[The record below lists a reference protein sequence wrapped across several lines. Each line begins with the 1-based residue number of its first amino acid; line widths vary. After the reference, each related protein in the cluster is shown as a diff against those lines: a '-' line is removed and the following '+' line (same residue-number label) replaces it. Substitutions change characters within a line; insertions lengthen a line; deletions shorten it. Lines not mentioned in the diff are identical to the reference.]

1 MSFSPM
7 LGPMGWILLGLVPPM
22 ILLLYFLKLRRMPL
36 EVPSTYL
43 WTKTIEDLHVNSI
56 WQRLRNSLLLLLQIL
71 LALLLLLACLGP
83 GCQGQKLAGDRF
95 IHLIDQSASMS
106 ATDLPGG
113 QTRLEFAKQEAAKL
127 IDSMDSGDAAMIIS
141 FSDRAN
147 VQQSYTRNRSL
158 LKRKLAEIQ
167 QTQRS
172 SDIGEALLAASGL
185 ANPGRT
191 SDRESERD
199 VQVADALAAS
209 LIIFSDG
216 AVKDV
221 ANFSL
226 GNLAPE
232 YRPVGA
238 LDVPNNVGITAFAIS
253 DDLDSV
259 GLQAFAQI
267 QNSDDEDH
275 SVDVELYVNGEIH
288 DLQNA
293 FEVQAGDTR
302 GISFDL
308 SGLLDGLE
316 SPLPVRLE
324 IKDPDVYLLDNV
336 AYGTIQ
342 PPRQARVLVLTR
354 NNPYLQYVFET
365 DRLAKLSQVE
375 FKEPGF
381 LQTKEYRD
389 NAMLGV
395 YDCVIF
401 DQCIPEAMPQCNT
414 VFIGSV
420 PPNDQ
425 WQASE
430 REFPTLVVDTDD
442 SHPLMYNV
450 QMGNV
455 LIIESTRLSG
465 PQAMVTLMESTAG
478 PIMGVGPRGGF
489 EDLVIGFPIVEYSD
503 QGEEAHN
510 SDWPNHLSF
519 PLFVQNVVI
528 ALGGGARFDANQG
541 TRPGELV
548 NIRTVVPSS
557 TITVRDPEGETV
569 SLGSRGDR
577 RFVYGSAD
585 STGIYSVIDQASNRE
600 QQLFPVNL
608 LDPRESNLVVRE
620 KLEVGYEEIAGTV
633 ESIPET
639 RQFWPWLVLFAL
651 IVLILEWFIYN
662 RRVFI

>member
-1 MSFSPM
+1 M
-7 LGPMGWILLGLVPPM
+7 LGPLGWVLLGLVPPM
-22 ILLLYFLKLRRMPL
+22 ILLLYFLKLRRTPL

-71 LALLLLLACLGP
+71 LALLLILACLGP
-83 GCQGQKLAGDRF
+83 GCQGQKMAGDRF

-127 IDSMDSGDAAMIIS
+127 IDSMDSGDTAMIIS

-172 SDIGEALLAASGL
+172 SDIGEALVAASGL

-199 VQVADALAAS
+199 VQVADALAAK
-209 LIIFSDG
+209 LIVFSDG

-221 ANFSL
+221 PNFSL
-226 GNLAPE
+226 GNLVPE

-253 DDLDSV
+253 DDYDSA
-259 GLQAFAQI
+259 GLQAFAQL
-267 QNSDDEDH
+267 QNSDDEPH
-275 SVDVELYVNGEIH
+275 SVDVEFYVSGEIH
-288 DLQNA
+288 DLQSD
-293 FEVQAGDTR
+293 FEVPAGDTR
-302 GISFDL
+302 GISFEL
-308 SGLLDGLE
+308 GGLLDGLE
-316 SPLPVRLE
+316 TPLPVRLE
-324 IKDPDVYLLDNV
+324 IKDPDVYMFDNV

-342 PPRQARVLVLTR
+342 PPRPARLLVVTR

-365 DRLAKLSQVE
+365 DRLAKLARVE

-381 LQTKEYRD
+381 LKTKEYRD
-389 NAMLGV
+389 NAMLGI

-401 DQCIPEAMPQCNT
+401 DQCVPETMPECNT

-420 PPNDQ
+420 PPTAQ
-425 WQASE
+425 WQVSE
-430 REFPTLVVDTDD
+430 PAFPTLVVDTDQ

-455 LIIESTRLSG
+455 LIVESMRLTG
-465 PQAMVTLMESTAG
+465 PPAMVALMESTAG
-478 PIMGVGPRGGF
+478 PIMGVGPRGGY

-503 QGEEAHN
+503 AGEETHN

-519 PLFVQNVVI
+519 PLFVQNIVVT
-528 ALGGGARFDANQG
+528 LGGGARFDANQG

-548 NIRTVVPSS
+548 NIRTRVPAARV
-557 TITVRDPEGETV
+557 TVRAPGGEEV
-569 SLGSRGDR
+569 ALDSRGDR
-577 RFVYGSAD
+577 TFVYGNAD
-585 STGIYSVIDQASNRE
+585 STGIYSVLNEEASE
-600 QQLFPVNL
+600 EKQLFPVNL
-608 LDPRESNLVVRE
+608 LDPRESNLAVRD
-620 KLEVGYEEIAGTV
+620 KLEVGFEEIAGTV
-633 ESIPET
+633 DFIPET
-639 RQFWPWLVLFAL
+639 RQFWPWLVLLAMC
-651 IVLILEWFIYN
+651 VLILEWFIYN

>member
-1 MSFSPM
+1 M
-7 LGPMGWILLGLVPPM
+7 LGPLGWVLLGLVPPM
-22 ILLLYFLKLRRMPL
+22 ILLLYFLKLRRNPL

-56 WQRLRNSLLLLLQIL
+56 WQRLRNSLLLLLQIF
-71 LALLLLLACLGP
+71 LALLLILACLGP

-95 IHLIDQSASMS
+95 IHLIDQSASMA

-113 QTRLEFAKQEAAKL
+113 QTRLDFAKQEAAKL
-127 IDSMDSGDAAMIIS
+127 IDSMDSGDTAMIIS

-172 SDIGEALLAASGL
+172 SDIGEALVAASGL

-199 VQVADALAAS
+199 VQVADALAAK
-209 LIIFSDG
+209 LIVFSDG

-221 ANFSL
+221 PNFSL
-226 GNLAPE
+226 GNLVPE

-253 DDLDSV
+253 EDLDSA
-259 GLQAFAQI
+259 GLQAFAQL
-267 QNSDDEDH
+267 QNADDEAH
-275 SVDVELYVNGEIH
+275 SVDVELYVDDEIH
-288 DLQNA
+288 DLQSG
-293 FEVQAGDTR
+293 FEVPAGDTR

-308 SGLLDGLE
+308 GGLLEDLE

-342 PPRQARVLVLTR
+342 PPRQARLLVVTR

-365 DRLAKLSQVE
+365 DRLAKLSRVE

-381 LQTKEYRD
+381 LKTKEYRD

-401 DQCIPEAMPQCNT
+401 DQCVPEAMPECNT
-414 VFIGSV
+414 VFIGCV
-420 PPNDQ
+420 PPTDQ
-425 WQASE
+425 WQVSE
-430 REFPTLVVDTDD
+430 PAFPTLVVDTDQ

-455 LIIESTRLSG
+455 LIVESMRLTG
-465 PQAMVTLMESTAG
+465 PPAMVSLMESTAG
-478 PIMGVGPRGGF
+478 TIMGVGPRGGY

-503 QGEEAHN
+503 AGEETHN

-519 PLFVQNVVI
+519 PLFVQNIVVS
-528 ALGGGARFDANQG
+528 LGGGARFDANQG

-548 NIRTVVPSS
+548 NIRTRVPTSS
-557 TITVRDPEGETV
+557 VNVRAPEGDEV
-569 SLGSRGDR
+569 SLDSRGDR
-577 RFVYGSAD
+577 TFVYGNAD
-585 STGIYSVIDQASNRE
+585 STGIYSVLNEESPDDK
-600 QQLFPVNL
+600 QLFPVNL
-608 LDPRESNLVVRE
+608 LDARESNLAVRD
-620 KLEVGYEEIAGTV
+620 KLEVGFEEITGTV
-633 ESIPET
+633 DFIPET

-651 IVLILEWFIYN
+651 FVLILEWFIYN